1 MVKIFFIF
9 CLLYFLLY
17 FLEKYFC
24 NDNFFF
30 LIFEM
35 YSILVFKVFVFY
47 EYYLNKVIYKYLYFE
62 FIKCKCC
69 VEKFDREE

>member
-24 NDNFFF
+24 NDYLKKKN
-30 LIFEM
+30 FEM

-47 EYYLNKVIYKYLYFE
+47 EYYLNKVIEKYLYFE
-62 FIKCKCC
+62 FIKCK
-69 VEKFDREE
+69 